1 MTERAENFPC
11 SRLVELV
18 TDYLEGELDP
28 ELREIIDE
36 HLEICEGC
44 VNYLDQVR
52 TTIAL
57 TGRLREDDI
66 SPAMEAELLRAF
78 RDWRAN
84 SPTADG

>member
-1 MTERAENFPC
+1 MTDRAENVPC
-11 SRLVELV
+11 SQLVELV

-28 ELREIIDE
+28 GLREIIDE
-36 HLEICEGC
+36 HLETCDGC

-57 TGRLREDDI
+57 TGRLREEDV
-66 SPAMEAELLRAF
+66 PPVMEAELLRAF

-84 SPTADG
+84 PPHVDR

>member
-18 TDYLEGELDP
+18 TDYLGGELDP
-28 ELREIIDE
+28 DLREIIDE

-57 TGRLREDDI
+57 TGQLRVDDV

-78 RDWRAN
+78 RDWRAH
-84 SPTADG
+84 PPKADG